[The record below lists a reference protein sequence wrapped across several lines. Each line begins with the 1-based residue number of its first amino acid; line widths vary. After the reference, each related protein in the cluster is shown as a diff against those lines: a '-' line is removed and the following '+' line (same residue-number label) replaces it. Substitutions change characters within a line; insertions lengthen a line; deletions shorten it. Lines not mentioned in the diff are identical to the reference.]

1 MDADLVV
8 IGGGPVGAALAMLM
22 GRAGNRVTVL
32 EKARFPRDKP
42 CGEGLMPSGVA
53 VLDRL
58 DIDLLGAGFPPIHGV
73 RYRLA
78 GGSSAAGSFR
88 SRLGCG
94 VRRTRLDELLAE
106 RTAATPGVEM
116 VLGCA
121 ATGVSVDGS
130 GVRVETA
137 AGQLKASA
145 VVGADGLR
153 SSVARWLGWARPPR
167 GAGRFGL
174 VGHLTHGRLTPPSEV
189 VVTLL
194 ETVEVYAAPTGPDE
208 MLLAVLGPRGALRRP
223 GLSVADSYRQIAS
236 EAHPE
241 LTGARLTSE
250 VRGAGPFRAGPARV
264 AEGRAFVVGD
274 AAGFTDPLTGDGIA
288 SGLAQAEALASFWA
302 EDPGRPARVAARY
315 RAWRAAQ
322 WRRRCFVSGL
332 ALGLSGSA
340 TLARRAL
347 GGLER
352 RPAALQS
359 LLEVNDGSR
368 GLGSVSPRD
377 WAALAGF

>member
-8 IGGGPVGAALAMLM
+8 IGGGPVGAALAMFL

-32 EKARFPRDKP
+32 EKGRFPRDKP

-58 DIDLLGAGFPPIHGV
+58 GIDLLAAGFPPIQGV
-73 RYRLA
+73 RYRLP

-88 SRLGCG
+88 SRVGCG
-94 VRRTRLDELLAE
+94 VRRTRLDQLLAE
-106 RTAATPGVEM
+106 RAAATPGVEL

-130 GVRVETA
+130 GVRVATA
-137 AGQLKASA
+137 AGELRASA
-145 VVGADGLR
+145 VVGADGRR
-153 SSVARWLGWARPPR
+153 SSVARWLGWARQPS

-174 VGHLTHGRLTPPSEV
+174 VGHLAQGQGTLPQEV

-194 ETVEVYAAPTGPDE
+194 ETVEVYAAPTGPEE

-223 GLSVADSYRQIAS
+223 GSTVAESYRQIAA

-241 LTGARLTSE
+241 LSGARLTSE
-250 VRGAGPFRAGPARV
+250 VRGAGPFRVGPSRV
-264 AEGRAFVVGD
+264 AGGRFFLVGD

-288 SGLAQAEALASFWA
+288 SGLAQAEALAAFWA
-302 EDPGRPARVAARY
+302 DEPGRPARVAARY

-322 WRRRCFVSGL
+322 WRRRRFVSGL
-332 ALGLSGSA
+332 ALGLCSSA
-340 TLARRAL
+340 ALAGRAL
-347 GGLER
+347 AGLGR

-368 GLGSVSPRD
+368 ALGSISPRD

>member
-8 IGGGPVGAALAMLM
+8 IGGGPVGAALAMLL
-22 GRAGNRVTVL
+22 GRAGRRVTVL
-32 EKARFPRDKP
+32 EKAGFPRDKP

-58 DIDLLGAGFPPIHGV
+58 GIDLLAAGFPALHGV

-78 GGSSAAGSFR
+78 GGSSAGGTFR
-88 SRLGCG
+88 SGAGCG
-94 VRRTRLDELLAE
+94 VRRTRLDQLLAE
-106 RTAATPGVEM
+106 RAAATPGVDLR
-116 VLGCA
+116 LGCT
-121 ATGVSVDGS
+121 ATGLSLDTA

-137 AGQLKASA
+137 SGQLRATA
-145 VVGADGLR
+145 VVGVDGLR

-167 GAGRFGL
+167 GTARYGL
-174 VGHLTHGRLTPPSEV
+174 VGHLASDGPPPSEI

-194 ETVEVYAAPTGPDE
+194 GQVEVYSAPSAGDE
-208 MLLAVLGPRGALRRP
+208 MLVAVLGPRGALRRP
-223 GLSVADSYRQIAS
+223 GRSVVESYREIAS

-241 LTGARLTSE
+241 LAGASLTAA
-250 VRGAGPFRAGPARV
+250 VHGAGPFRVGPARV
-264 AEGRAFVVGD
+264 AEGRAFLAGD

-288 SGLAQAEALASFWA
+288 AGLVQAEALARFLVQES
-302 EDPGRPARVAARY
+302 EPARAAARY
-315 RAWRAAQ
+315 RSWRAGQ
-322 WRRRCFVSGL
+322 WRRRRFVSGL

-347 GGLER
+347 AGLGR
-352 RPAALQS
+352 RPGALQS
-359 LLEVNDGSR
+359 LLEINDGSR
-368 GLGSVSPRD
+368 ALRTLSPRD